1 MSIILSFGWRGF
13 GYDGP
18 PIRELRLGC
27 VSIAMSRRIILV
39 EVAAMRI
46 ALLNS
51 RNALVSVQRH
61 LPHDVDQAV

>member
-1 MSIILSFGWRGF
+1 
-13 GYDGP
+13 
-18 PIRELRLGC
+18 
-27 VSIAMSRRIILV
+27 MSRRIILV

-61 LPHDVDQAV
+61 LPRELDQTP